1 MSLDA
6 KERVARI
13 HARLAR
19 SGHDLPVRLWD
30 GTTLGPPDRGYRL
43 LLKQPSAL
51 RGVLVPP
58 TDLQVGEAL
67 LADLVDVEG
76 SMVAAIRDISTLR
89 DDVGPGEAALVGWDV
104 LHLPAPT
111 DAGGVLPR
119 VRPGG
124 RLHSPDRDRQV
135 VQHHYDIGVD
145 FYRLFLDERLVYSCA
160 YFLDQ
165 DEDWTRPPDPTGD
178 ALDRAQERKLDVI
191 CRKLRLRPGATLLD
205 IGCGWGALA
214 VHAAEAHGAHVLGVT
229 LSEDQASVAKQR
241 VVEAG
246 LEHQVEIRVQ
256 DYREVTGTFDAVA
269 SVGMFE
275 HVGSDQWATYYATAF
290 ARTRPGGLFL
300 NHHITTGR
308 RRQVRDL
315 AKSRGG
321 FIGEHVFPDGALP
334 PASRSISELQDAGFE
349 LLDVEQLRPHYART
363 LRHWTARL
371 EANHERAAAMVG
383 EPTYRTWRA
392 YMAGSAVGFD
402 HADLGLVQLLG
413 ARGDGTRPLG
423 RAWMLP
429 AG

>member
-6 KERVARI
+6 KDRVTRI
-13 HARLAR
+13 HDRLAR
-19 SGHDLPVRLWD
+19 AGHDLPVRLWD
-30 GTTLGPPDRGYRL
+30 GSTLGPADRGYRL
-43 LLKQPSAL
+43 LLKEPGAL

-58 TDLQVGEAL
+58 TDLQVGEAF

-76 SMVAAIRDISTLR
+76 SMVAAITDIATLR
-89 DDVGPGEAALVGWDV
+89 ADVGALEAALLGWDV
-104 LHLPAPT
+104 LHLPAPEA
-111 DAGGVLPR
+111 AGPERSR

-124 RLHSPDRDRQV
+124 RLHSPERDRQV

-145 FYRLFLDERLVYSCA
+145 FYRLFLDRGLVYSCA
-160 YFLDQ
+160 YFLDD
-165 DEDWTRPPDPTGD
+165 DEDMTLPPDPSSD
-178 ALDRAQERKLDVI
+178 ALDRAQQRKLDVI
-191 CRKLRLRPGATLLD
+191 CRKLRLQPGATVLD
-205 IGCGWGALA
+205 IGCGWGSLAL
-214 VHAAEAHGAHVLGVT
+214 HAAQAYGARVLGVT
-229 LSEDQASVAKQR
+229 LSEDQAMVAKQR
-241 VVEAG
+241 VGEAG
-246 LEHQVEIRVQ
+246 LEDRVEIRVQ

-275 HVGSDQWATYYATAF
+275 HVGTSQWATYYRTAF

-300 NHHITTGR
+300 NHHITTGL

-315 AKSRGG
+315 AKAHGS
-321 FIGEHVFPDGALP
+321 FVGEHVFPDGSLP

-371 EANHERAAAMVG
+371 EANHDRAAAMVG

-402 HADLGLVQLLG
+402 HADLGLVQLLAG
-413 ARGDGTRPLG
+413 RNATRPYG
-423 RAWMLP
+423 RPWMLP
-429 AG
+429 SA